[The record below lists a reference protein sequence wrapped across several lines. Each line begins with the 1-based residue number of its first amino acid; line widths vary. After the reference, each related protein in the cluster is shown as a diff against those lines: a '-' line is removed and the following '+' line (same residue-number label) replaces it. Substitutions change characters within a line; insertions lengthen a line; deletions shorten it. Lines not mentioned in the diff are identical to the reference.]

1 MKKLLQLLLMVAV
14 LFISPVQAHA
24 GGRGS
29 ADEAVAMVKNALA
42 YLKKNGKDKAYAE
55 FNNPNG
61 QFREGDLY
69 ILAFDM
75 DGLGLAHVNPRLV
88 GKRTGDIKDV
98 DGKHIFQ
105 EQRKLA
111 LEKGSGW
118 VDYKWPNPLSG
129 RIENKSTYLEKAG
142 DIIIMCGIYK

>member
-1 MKKLLQLLLMVAV
+1 MKKLLHLLMVAFLV
-14 LFISPVQAHA
+14 VSSAQAHA

-29 ADEAVAMVKNALA
+29 ADEAVAMVKKAVA

-61 QFREGDLY
+61 QFRDGDLY

-105 EQRKLA
+105 EQRTLA